1 MSCAMIA
8 LDRLDIK
15 PDNYFASEIDKYAI
29 QVSKA
34 NWPEII
40 HIGDVTKVHYFEGVL
55 HTEFGNYEV
64 SFADGLVC
72 GGSPCQGFSFAGK
85 QLNFEDPRSK
95 LFFEFVRIYEEI
107 KSEHPDVKVFLENVV
122 MKKEYQAVISEKL
135 GIQPVM
141 INSALVSAQNRKR
154 LYWTDIPFQ
163 GQPADRGILLKDIL
177 EYSVDNKYALSAAGL
192 ERGLTKKYSSPKFYP
207 DKTGT
212 LNTKNNSGQLSIDS
226 GTTFVSVEQDDKSL
240 TLIAGYRF
248 NPSDKEYLIDRK
260 KQKIKLSQNE
270 IDYMNRE
277 VSDGRTH
284 WDFHHHDSDNPK
296 TSAITANT
304 SKGVPYNV
312 LIDRTKP
319 VQVGMADDINGRDQN
334 RRIYSDEGK
343 SPTLIGVTGG
353 HHEPK
358 IAVFYPASIIGRKL
372 NERGVR
378 DDYNPDVPITQCLQV
393 KHTPDKI
400 GCLTTVDKDNVIT
413 EMLPGRYEDAY
424 NNPTITYRK
433 LTVTECERLQSVPDG
448 YTKYV
453 SNTQGYKML
462 GNGWN
467 VDTIVH
473 LFEPLLWLDII

>member
-1 MSCAMIA
+1 MNEFNVISLFDGMSCAMIT
-8 LDRLDIK
+8 LDRLGIK
-15 PDNYFASEIDKYAI
+15 PDNYFASEIDKYAM

-34 NWPEII
+34 NWPQIK
-40 HIGDVTKVHYFEGVL
+40 HIGDVTKINYFEGVL
-55 HTEFGNYEV
+55 YTEFGKYEV
-64 SFADGLVC
+64 SFANGLIC

-107 KSEHPDVKVFLENVV
+107 KAEHPDLKVFLENVV

-135 GIQPVM
+135 GLQPVL

-154 LYWTDIPFQ
+154 LYWTNIPFQ
-163 GQPADRGILLKDIL
+163 GQPTDRGILLKHIL
-177 EYSVDNKYALSAAGL
+177 EYEVDSKYGLSAAGL
-192 ERGLTKKYSSPKFYP
+192 ERGLTKKYSSPKFDP

-240 TLIAGYRF
+240 TLTAGYRF
-248 NPSDKEYLIDRK
+248 NPSDKEYLVDRK

-270 IDYMNRE
+270 INYMNRE

-284 WDFHHHDSDNPK
+284 WDFHHHHDSDNPK
-296 TSAITANT
+296 SSAITANI

-312 LIDRTKP
+312 LIDRTIFQLNPSKESGRKQP
-319 VQVGMADDINGRDQN
+319 FMQNRIYDIEGKGVALTATKSDQFKVGYLTPKVVLNIYGGKSQNGNVYDVEGKSKTLSAGEGINGR
-334 RRIYSDEGK
+334 G
-343 SPTLIGVTGG
+343 IGSSNS
-353 HHEPK
+353 PK
-358 IAVFYPASIIGRKL
+358 ISSDLG
-372 NERGVR
+372 
-378 DDYNPDVPITQCLQV
+378 
-393 KHTPDKI
+393 
-400 GCLTTVDKDNVIT
+400 
-413 EMLPGRYEDAY
+413 
-424 NNPTITYRK
+424 ITYRK
-433 LTVTECERLQSVPDG
+433 LTVTECERLQNVPDG
-448 YTKYV
+448 YTSVV